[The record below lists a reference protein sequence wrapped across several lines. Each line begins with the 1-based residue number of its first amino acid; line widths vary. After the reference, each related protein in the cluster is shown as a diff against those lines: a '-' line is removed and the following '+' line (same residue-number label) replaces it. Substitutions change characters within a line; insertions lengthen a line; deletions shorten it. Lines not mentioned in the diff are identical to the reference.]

1 MLQRIKRAAAVSL
14 ACGILGAVL
23 SAGTSMAA
31 VKNETRTP
39 ITSVSIQ
46 VSSDVKADYE
56 LQAGTVHTI
65 TDSSLYTIGAYV
77 WVDNKK
83 EYWELGDVPKA
94 QIEIHAK
101 TGYYFDRTTGASKF
115 QISGATYSS
124 VKRKDNN
131 ETLLLTVK
139 LPPVSGTL
147 DITNTAEWLG
157 YPLGKASWEAVP
169 YAGAY
174 ELKLTRD
181 GQLVQGVEKVNATT
195 YDFYPLMTQAGKY
208 QFRVRGIAKDSE
220 ELGYVASGDWVYS
233 DEQDIDYDEIY
244 DPNNSGEKSNM
255 TPSSVGWVKT
265 SDGWWY
271 RNVDGSYPKNGWQNI
286 GGAWYLFDY
295 DGYMLTGW
303 QLRDGKYYYLDSNG
317 AMQTGWF
324 QDNRKWFYLAG
335 DGSMQKGWLTLGA
348 SRYYLDDDGSMH
360 TGWLQQGGKWYYFS
374 PDNGIMQR
382 STNIDGHYLNA
393 DGIWT
398 N

>member
-1 MLQRIKRAAAVSL
+1 MFQRIKRAALASL

-23 SAGTSMAA
+23 SASTTMAA

-39 ITSVSIQ
+39 IKSVSIQ
-46 VSSDVKADYE
+46 VSSNVKADSE
-56 LQAGTVHTI
+56 TQAGTVHAI
-65 TDSSLYTIGAYV
+65 ADSSLYTIGAYL

-101 TGYYFDRTTGASKF
+101 TGYYFDRTTGAAKF
-115 QISGATYSS
+115 QISGGTYGS

-147 DITNTAEWLG
+147 DQTSTASWLG
-157 YPLGKASWEAVP
+157 YPLGKANWEAVP

-208 QFRVRGIAKDSE
+208 QFRVRAIAKDSE

-233 DEQDIDYDEIY
+233 DDQEIGYDEIY
-244 DPNNSGEKSNM
+244 GSGNSGGTSGM
-255 TPSSVGWVKT
+255 TPSSIGWVKT

-271 RNVDGSYPKNGWQNI
+271 RNTDGSYPKDGWQNI

-303 QLRDGKYYYLDSNG
+303 QLRDGKYYYLDING
-317 AMQTGWF
+317 VMQTGWF
-324 QDNRKWFYLAG
+324 QDNRKWYYLAD
-335 DGSMQKGWLTLGA
+335 DGSMQKGWLNLGA
-348 SRYYLDDDGSMH
+348 DRYYLDDDGSMH
-360 TGWLQQGGKWYYFS
+360 TGWFQQGGKWYYFS
-374 PDNGIMQR
+374 PENGKMQR
-382 STNIDGHYLNA
+382 GTSVDGYFLNA
-393 DGIWT
+393 DGIWAG
-398 N
+398 